1 MKQVR
6 DTRYEIR
13 ADGGAVRGFDPHPAS
28 RIPYRACLALCLAL
42 FSAGGAAQVMTDP
55 TRPPASFGAGE
66 PDAGDGGGIMLQSVL
81 ISPAQRAAIINGVL
95 VRLGEKYGD
104 AVLIEVAESEVVL
117 RSGAI
122 RQVLKLH
129 PGVNMRQIG
138 SAAVAGV
145 PRAGEAQSGAEPAGG
160 GSAPARQGAQ
170 R

>member
-1 MKQVR
+1 M
-6 DTRYEIR
+6 
-13 ADGGAVRGFDPHPAS
+13 
-28 RIPYRACLALCLAL
+28 LCLTLLATGT
-42 FSAGGAAQVMTDP
+42 AWAQVMNDP

-66 PDAGDGGGIMLQSVL
+66 PDAGDSGGIMLQSVL

-104 AVLIEVAESEVVL
+104 AVLIEVAENEVVL

-138 SAAVAGV
+138 SAAAAGV
-145 PRAGEAQSGAEPAGG
+145 PRAGQAQSGAEPASGG
-160 GSAPARQGAQ
+160 NTPAR
-170 R
+170 

>member
-1 MKQVR
+1 V
-6 DTRYEIR
+6 
-13 ADGGAVRGFDPHPAS
+13 DGSAVRGFDPHPAS
-28 RIPYRACLALCLAL
+28 RIPYRTCLALCLAL
-42 FSAGGAAQVMTDP
+42 IATGTACAQVMNDP

-104 AVLIEVAESEVVL
+104 AVLIEVAENEVVL

-129 PGVNMRQIG
+129 PGVNMREIG
-138 SAAVAGV
+138 SAAAAGV
-145 PRAGEAQSGAEPAGG
+145 PRAGRAQSGAEPASG
-160 GSAPARQGAQ
+160 GSTPAR
-170 R
+170 